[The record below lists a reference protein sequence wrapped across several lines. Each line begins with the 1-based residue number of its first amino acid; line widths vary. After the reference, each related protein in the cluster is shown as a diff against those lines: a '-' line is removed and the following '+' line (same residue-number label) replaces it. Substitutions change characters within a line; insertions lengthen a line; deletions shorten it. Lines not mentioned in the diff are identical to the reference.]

1 VRWLMAVDRCAVL
14 RAATQRHNVKFVKLP
29 KHAPPLARV
38 QALRDLRPGEVGAHV
53 AVRGVRGEIRGAI
66 GTRTD

>member
-1 VRWLMAVDRCAVL
+1 MAVDRCAVL

-38 QALRDLRPGEVGAHV
+38 QALRDLRPGEVGA
-53 AVRGVRGEIRGAI
+53 RGDLGSDRHKN
-66 GTRTD
+66 